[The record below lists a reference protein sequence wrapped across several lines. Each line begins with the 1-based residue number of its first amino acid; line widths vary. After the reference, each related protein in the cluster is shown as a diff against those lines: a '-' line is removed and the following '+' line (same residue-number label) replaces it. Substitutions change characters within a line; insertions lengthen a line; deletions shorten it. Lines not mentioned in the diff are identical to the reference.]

1 MTNLANIV
9 NKLFSLLNARPVWL
23 ASFIIIVTA
32 FSAWYG
38 QQHFKVNADLS
49 SLVQQEGEWLDNLNE
64 VNRLFPD
71 NGNITVLVSG
81 QNGQQA
87 KTYTNQLAE
96 AFSQQDIILDV
107 FAPSSLTWFDQY
119 ALGFLPEDDLK
130 QFMAQFEQSVAPAFL
145 ASQLPANRIEHYLAL
160 ISQHDSAYSASLEP
174 LLTASQSNL
183 VDWQQTMQSGLNTP
197 KHFVI
202 TLAGAANNQ
211 QKNPNRAIIDNLNTT
226 IASIPKPNGVEVSY
240 TGQTALDFDEI
251 NDAENSIA
259 FAGSASLVGLLLILA
274 IGIRSL
280 RVILACYVTV
290 LIGLT
295 WTFAAGLAL
304 IGHYSTISIVFM
316 VMFIGLAVDFA
327 IHLCL
332 HIQEQRRGN
341 PDNLVST
348 KLAIQ
353 HSIRPLSLCALSSAI
368 GFMSFYPTA
377 YTGLGELGVISAL
390 GMLLGLVATFVIVP
404 VFFQLFGFPTN
415 RSKES
420 HSLSKRY
427 GVRLH
432 RYSRG
437 IIVAVGVWFVLMLVG
452 ASQFKFDFSTLV
464 LKNPDSA
471 SVVALNQL
479 QQLGLGSSYQL
490 HAIAEDEQQAQQWKQ
505 QLITQSSVSH
515 VTIATDFLPQDW
527 SARQN
532 RLMQTLQLADL
543 PAPLSYTEFKQSA
556 IEKQWKGAEQLPN
569 TLPDDTEQQ
578 LFAGLTGMMDSM
590 QTSDNPGMD
599 DLPAELLNRF
609 VSDNG
614 KFLVTITPKDD
625 MTNVDNVARFISQV
639 QAIAPNAVGRAV
651 AEQQVG
657 KIIVSAFQQAI
668 LLAIVLISLILMMA
682 IRNKRDILLIFIPL
696 ILSSIT
702 TLGLMHWLGLSLNM
716 ANIIV
721 IPLIF
726 GLGVDNGIHIVNRF
740 RKEGDIHAFFATS
753 TPNATLVSCLST
765 LMTFG
770 ALIVAQHQGMH
781 SIGVVLSIAL
791 SSILLFSLVLLPL
804 TLEMTKPK
812 QRDSIK

>member
-1 MTNLANIV
+1 M
-9 NKLFSLLNARPVWL
+9 NKIFSLLHARPKWL
-23 ASFIIIVTA
+23 AVFIVIVTA
-32 FSAWYG
+32 FSIWYG
-38 QQHFKVNADLS
+38 QHNFKVNADLS
-49 SLVQQEGEWLDNLNE
+49 SLVQQKGEWLDNLNE

-71 NGNITVLVSG
+71 SGNITILVSG
-81 QNGQQA
+81 QNGQRA
-87 KTYTNQLAE
+87 KVYTAQLAK
-96 AFSQQDIILDV
+96 AFSEQDIILDV
-107 FAPSSLTWFDQY
+107 FSPSTLAWFDQY
-119 ALGFLPEDDLK
+119 ALGFLAEDDFQ
-130 QFMAQFEQSVAPAFL
+130 QFIAQFEQSVAPAVI
-145 ASQLPANRIEHYLAL
+145 ASQLPARKIEHYFAL
-160 ISQHDSAYSASLEP
+160 LSQRHSSDNAQLEP
-174 LLTASQSNL
+174 LLTASKSSV
-183 VDWQQTMQSGLNTP
+183 VDWQQTMESELNTP

-202 TLAGAANNQ
+202 ALSGAANHQ
-211 QKNPNRAIIDNLNTT
+211 QKNPNRVIIDSVETT
-226 IASIPKPNGVEVSY
+226 LAAVPKPDGIEVTY

-259 FAGSASLVGLLLILA
+259 FAGSASLIGLLLILA
-274 IGIRSL
+274 IGIRSM
-280 RVILACYVTV
+280 RIILACYITV
-290 LIGLT
+290 LVGLT

-304 IGHYSTISIVFM
+304 VGHYSTISIVFM

-332 HIQEQRRGN
+332 HIQEQRRFQ

-348 KLAIQ
+348 QQAIQ

-390 GMLLGLVATFVIVP
+390 GMLLGLVATFVLVP
-404 VFFQLFGFPTN
+404 LFFQLFGFPTSRN
-415 RSKES
+415 RES
-420 HSLSKRY
+420 YSASARY
-427 GVRLH
+427 GISLH

-437 IIVAVGVWFVLMLVG
+437 IIVVVSVWFVLMLVG

-464 LKNPDSA
+464 LKNPDSS
-471 SVVALNQL
+471 SVLALNRL

-490 HAIAEDEQQAQQWKQ
+490 HAIAKDQQQAEEWKQ
-505 QLITQSSVSH
+505 QLITLPSVNH
-515 VTIATDFLPQDW
+515 VTIASDFLPQDW
-527 SARQN
+527 SVRQSS
-532 RLMQTLQLADL
+532 LTQSLQLGTL
-543 PAPLSYTEFKQSA
+543 PAPIDYADFKQHASD
-556 IEKQWKGAEQLPN
+556 EQWVGADQLPDV
-569 TLPDDTEQQ
+569 LPDDVERQ
-578 LFAGLTGMMDSM
+578 LFSGLTGMMNSM
-590 QTSDNPGMD
+590 QASDNPEMSD
-599 DLPAELLNRF
+599 MPAELLHRF
-609 VSDNG
+609 VSDDG
-614 KFLVTITPKDD
+614 QFLVTVTPKED
-625 MTNVDNVARFISQV
+625 MTDVDNMEHFIEQV
-639 QAIAPNAVGRAV
+639 QSIATNAVGRAV

-668 LLAIVLISLILMMA
+668 LLAVVLISLILTFA
-682 IRNKRDILLIFIPL
+682 IRNKRDIFLIFIPL
-696 ILSSIT
+696 ILSSVT

-740 RKEGDIHAFFATS
+740 RKEGDIHSFFATS

-804 TLEMTKPK
+804 TLEMTKPPCRALS
-812 QRDSIK
+812 QS